1 MERSNPESTPQDPTP
16 EDSSADDSVKEIP
29 NSIGPGPFNRRDFLN
44 LFNLGIGAL
53 VGVIIGLPV
62 VGALIA
68 PMLRKEPEVW
78 EAVGDESNFKVG
90 DTVEV
95 SFSDPSALPWTGVAA
110 KTGAWL
116 RRESQDQFLAFA
128 LNCTHL
134 GCPVHW
140 LQDAELF
147 MCPCHGG
154 VYYKDGNVAAGPPPR
169 PLANYPVRINNG
181 KIEIRTSPTPIT
193 TIPYNQ

>member
-1 MERSNPESTPQDPTP
+1 MQRANPETSSQDSGQDNLS
-16 EDSSADDSVKEIP
+16 EESKAQEIP
-29 NSIGPGPFNRRDFLN
+29 SSIGPGLFNRRDFLT
-44 LFNLGIGAL
+44 LLNLGIASL

-62 VGALIA
+62 IGVLVA

-78 EAVGDESNFKVG
+78 ESVGDESGFNIG

-95 SFSDPSALPWTGVAA
+95 NFSDPSALPWTGVAA

-116 RRESQDQFLAFA
+116 RRESQDQFRAFA

-169 PLANYPVRINNG
+169 PLVTYPVRINNG
-181 KIEIRTSPTPIT
+181 KVEIRTSPTPIT